1 MARSAYRNTEIHN
14 DSIKK
19 SKAGI
24 DFQAVAWWSLSGVEK
39 SRITRAYWNII
50 IYWNIQEIC
59 PDLTTTDDGDFSKYR
74 ATIKR
79 IDPYFRPY
87 SCKRFSTNPVEE
99 MKCVLAATRDFLSFP
114 HDSRLFTPLTIRQSS
129 KFGLEKWV
137 FTTVFQE
144 NPCGRFEERKPVKGY
159 RLGFHIVACLK
170 KRRKLAKEF
179 SSGHSNSKPGH
190 DDQFIDYLGICIWDK
205 QRPDWVAL
213 GSVFYLRNTQ
223 VRVWTRSRAIR

>member
-1 MARSAYRNTEIHN
+1 M
-14 DSIKK
+14 
-19 SKAGI
+19 
-24 DFQAVAWWSLSGVEK
+24 
-39 SRITRAYWNII
+39 
-50 IYWNIQEIC
+50 
-59 PDLTTTDDGDFSKYR
+59 TTDDYDFSKYR

-79 IDPYFRPY
+79 MDPTFQPY

-99 MKCVLAATRDFLSFP
+99 MKCVLAATCDFLSFP
-114 HDSRLFTPLTIRQSS
+114 HDSRLFTPFTIRQSS

-144 NPCGRFEERKPVKGY
+144 NPCGRFEGRKPVKGY